1 MRPSKLIF
9 NKEISKFLDINKYK
23 SVLDVASADFKN
35 INLFKSDN
43 YTGIDIDPDLI
54 SEGLRKYPNAKG
66 ISGDIMDIQNLV
78 RQNKYDLC
86 ISTHTLSYLTE
97 ENILNAV
104 NHLISVNANEGS
116 IIINLQS
123 NQHLSNKIL
132 DLFKENYQNYY
143 HVRYQNL
150 YTRYIEKLFENSLG
164 VFNPGKIGRL
174 IVKISLAY
182 YLESL
187 TSRYNFTGNSYIF
200 FGKGLNI
207 T

>member
-43 YTGIDIDPDLI
+43 YTGIDIDPDLV

-132 DLFKENYQNYY
+132 DLFPFREPPIKGPFI
-143 HVRYQNL
+143 L
-150 YTRYIEKLFENSLG
+150 Y
-164 VFNPGKIGRL
+164 
-174 IVKISLAY
+174 
-182 YLESL
+182 
-187 TSRYNFTGNSYIF
+187 
-200 FGKGLNI
+200 
-207 T
+207 

>member
-43 YTGIDIDPDLI
+43 YTGIDIDPDLV

-174 IVKISLAY
+174 IIKISLAY
-182 YLESL
+182 YLESITSKYKPPLYRSYGNL
-187 TSRYNFTGNSYIF
+187 T
-200 FGKGLNI
+200 K
-207 T
+207 

>member
-174 IVKISLAY
+174 IIKISLRMIDEK
-182 YLESL
+182 YLFIYKL
-187 TSRYNFTGNSYIF
+187 LFH
-200 FGKGLNI
+200 
-207 T
+207 